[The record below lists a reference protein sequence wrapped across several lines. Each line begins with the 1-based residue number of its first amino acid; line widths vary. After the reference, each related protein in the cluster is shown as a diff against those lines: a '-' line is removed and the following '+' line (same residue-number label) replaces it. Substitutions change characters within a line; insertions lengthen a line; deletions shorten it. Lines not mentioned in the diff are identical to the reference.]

1 MKFLLFLTNFY
12 RYSTTHTNKQTQ
24 NIDKKHNTHTLKTHN
39 TFTKNTTHRQKTQH
53 TDKKHNSYTTKNTI
67 HALLIMFILTT
78 FMELSLLF
86 HQFDHFIHITQTHTN
101 TTHRQKNTTH
111 RQKTQLIHYK
121 NTIKSRHIM
130 YMFST
135 LVKFTGSLRIKMIYS
150 HFLTNFYQC
159 IRI

>member
-1 MKFLLFLTNFY
+1 
-12 RYSTTHTNKQTQ
+12 
-24 NIDKKHNTHTLKTHN
+24 
-39 TFTKNTTHRQKTQH
+39 
-53 TDKKHNSYTTKNTI
+53 
-67 HALLIMFILTT
+67 
-78 FMELSLLF
+78 MELSLLF
-86 HQFDHFIHITQTHTN
+86 HQFDHFIHITQTHT
-101 TTHRQKNTTH
+101 NTTH